1 MSSTAS
7 KKGEQEGEGDCTPLL
22 HPCEAPSGV
31 LCSSLGP
38 SLQEEC
44 RVVGVGPKEVN
55 KGLEHL
61 SSEEGLRELVLFVL
75 EKALGRPHCGLPILE
90 GNSQRGGGLSF
101 YMV

>member
-1 MSSTAS
+1 
-7 KKGEQEGEGDCTPLL
+7 
-22 HPCEAPSGV
+22 
-31 LCSSLGP
+31 
-38 SLQEEC
+38 
-44 RVVGVGPKEVN
+44 VGPKEVN

-61 SSEEGLRELVLFVL
+61 SSEAGLRELVLFVL